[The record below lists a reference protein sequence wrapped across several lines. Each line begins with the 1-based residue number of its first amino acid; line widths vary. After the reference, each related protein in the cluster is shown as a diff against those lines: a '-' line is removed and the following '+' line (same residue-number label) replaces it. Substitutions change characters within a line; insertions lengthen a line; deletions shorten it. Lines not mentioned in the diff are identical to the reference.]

1 MNPATQVPPFS
12 PPLNQTQA
20 FFFPFAPPYL
30 VKDSSDLGV
39 TSAEKEVFL

>member
-1 MNPATQVPPFS
+1 MNPDTQVPPLS

-20 FFFPFAPPYL
+20 FFFHAVPNFI
-30 VKDSSDLGV
+30 KDSSDLGV